1 MYGINK
7 DLKVHFIGIGGIGMS
22 GIAEVLL
29 NLGYK
34 VSGSDLNEG
43 STVAKLREMGA
54 DVFIGHA
61 RENIKDVQVI
71 VFSSAINEE
80 NPEYQKAREL
90 NLPIIKRAEMLAE
103 IMRLKYGVAIA
114 GSHGKTTTTSFMATI
129 LNKLE
134 FQPTYII
141 GGIVKNL
148 GGHASMGSGELLI
161 AEADESDGSFLYLN
175 PIMSVIT
182 NIDND
187 HLDYYGTIENLQ
199 KAFVEF
205 ANKIPF
211 YGKLAINAHD
221 KTSCEMIKEIK
232 RPFLTFGI
240 EGGEACVPNIDFVAK
255 NITVE
260 EDGTVFDLSFEG
272 KITKFKISLFGDHNV
287 LNALGAIS
295 ISHELGASIED
306 IAKVI
311 KDFEG
316 VGRRLEVLY
325 KDDKAIIIDDYAH
338 HPTEINATI
347 KSIKHR
353 FPNKKL
359 ITVFEPHRYSRT
371 KTFWHEFIDCFK
383 DVDEAYISP
392 IYAAS
397 ETPIEY
403 IDAEIMVKNI
413 NDKGT
418 EATYIED
425 LDSLGKIFNKY
436 KNQETVI
443 LTLGAGAISK
453 KARLQINS

>member
-1 MYGINK
+1 MFGINK

-34 VSGSDLNEG
+34 VSGSDVNEG
-43 STVAKLREMGA
+43 TAVLKLKEMGA

-61 RENIKDVQVI
+61 RENIKDVQFI
-71 VFSSAINEE
+71 VYSSAINEE
-80 NPEYQKAREL
+80 NPEYAKAKEL
-90 NLPIIKRAEMLAE
+90 NIPIIKRAEMLAE

-129 LNKLE
+129 LNKLN
-134 FQPTYII
+134 FKPTYII
-141 GGIVKNL
+141 GGVVKNL

-221 KTSCEMIKEIK
+221 KTSCEMISKLK
-232 RPFLTFGI
+232 RPYLTFGV
-240 EGGEACVPNIDFVAK
+240 EGDDHCVGNVDFLAK
-255 NITVE
+255 NIKIE
-260 EDGTVFDLSFEG
+260 SDGTVFDLLHKEG
-272 KITKFKISLFGDHNV
+272 TTPFKINIFGEHNV
-287 LNALGAIS
+287 LNALGAIA
-295 ISHELGASIED
+295 ISHELGADLKD
-306 IAKVI
+306 IAAVI
-311 KDFEG
+311 RDFAG
-316 VGRRLEVLY
+316 VARRLETLY
-325 KDDKAIIIDDYAH
+325 DKDDCIIIDDYAH
-338 HPTEINATI
+338 HPTEINVTVKTI
-347 KSIKHR
+347 KER
-353 FPNKKL
+353 FPEKKL
-359 ITVFEPHRYSRT
+359 ITIFEPHRYSRT

-418 EATYIED
+418 SAFYID
-425 LDSLGKIFNKY
+425 NLDIIGDIFKKY
-436 KNQETVI
+436 KKQNVVI

-453 KARLQINS
+453 KVRAQI